1 MPIHSIYFN
10 FLISFS
16 KQFNA
21 CAHNQPT
28 KKATKR
34 KKKGYIWSP
43 QTHHDISFTNTT
55 TDVVPKASNKH
66 FMDRICHI
74 RLTHVTKLQN
84 STSQVLIK
92 PTFSYYVQEITVIGE
107 IDLWGVTAI
116 IIVTCHCKTS
126 PISSTTNK
134 APIFSLISSHQGSF
148 EKPQFFPQFVSFRMP
163 H

>member
-1 MPIHSIYFN
+1 MIKYSINTVATNLLNVVPTNVTKVNKQQHKWTTNNNREGQFFSFFITFFGKQRMPIHSIYFN

-21 CAHNQPT
+21 CAHNKTT
-28 KKATKR
+28 KKAMKR

-92 PTFSYYVQEITVIGE
+92 PTFSYYVQ
-107 IDLWGVTAI
+107 
-116 IIVTCHCKTS
+116 
-126 PISSTTNK
+126 
-134 APIFSLISSHQGSF
+134 
-148 EKPQFFPQFVSFRMP
+148 
-163 H
+163 